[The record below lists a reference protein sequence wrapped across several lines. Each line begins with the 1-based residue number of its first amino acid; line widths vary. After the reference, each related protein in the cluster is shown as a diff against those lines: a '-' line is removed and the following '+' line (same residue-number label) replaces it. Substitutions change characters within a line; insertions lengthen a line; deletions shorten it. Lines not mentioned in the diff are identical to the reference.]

1 MVISQHSWANTTIN
15 IYWSFLRK
23 PIDCI
28 LPTWPWHLL
37 TRTIGSEE
45 DCTDLAIEHILVS
58 GPFNSHQFHPWYRQ
72 ALQAT
77 MEVWLERGP
86 CSLLQNNCA
95 RFDRLWFGLGR
106 TGGSRRTIAQC
117 LKSGLQAHKT
127 LQRVRNE
134 ESTRSG
140 TKHNRFLSKT
150 SNANQVHF
158 LD

>member
-23 PIDCI
+23 SIDCI

-37 TRTIGSEE
+37 TRTTGSEE

-58 GPFNSHQFHPWYRQ
+58 GPFNSHQFHPWYRPP
-72 ALQAT
+72 LQAT
-77 MEVWLERGP
+77 MEVWLERGATFP
-86 CSLLQNNCA
+86 PSKQLRKIRSALVWSWPN
-95 RFDRLWFGLGR
+95 
-106 TGGSRRTIAQC
+106 SRTIAQC

-127 LQRVRNE
+127 LQRVRNV